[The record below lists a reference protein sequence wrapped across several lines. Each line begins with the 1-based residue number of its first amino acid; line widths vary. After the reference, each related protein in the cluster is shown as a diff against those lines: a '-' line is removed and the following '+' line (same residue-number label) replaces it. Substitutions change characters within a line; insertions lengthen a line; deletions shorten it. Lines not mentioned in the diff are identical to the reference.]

1 MLYAFLVCLLLL
13 AIGKQSMTFMAS
25 KGLISMINSFSHE
38 FWACS
43 INLTILPFCFDRWW
57 CLINHG
63 FRFAVLLLVLGKFA
77 GQHISGH
84 RYASKFQIL
93 QARIPCFGWV
103 LNFVWNFEFNRG
115 TETMIDY
122 ALWLFRPKNS
132 LTLFM
137 KVLSMSYVRCAFFAR
152 DYGFSQWFFHL
163 RGTWLYSQ
171 GFFGRLC
178 SVHFVRGSLMSLITT
193 LI

>member
-25 KGLISMINSFSHE
+25 KGLISMIDSFSRE
-38 FWACS
+38 FWACF
-43 INLTILPFCFDRWW
+43 INSTIFTFCFDRWW
-57 CLINHG
+57 CLLNQCSK
-63 FRFAVLLLVLGKFA
+63 FAVLLVLEMFA
-77 GQHISGH
+77 DRHISGH
-84 RYASKFQIL
+84 RYASKFLIL
-93 QARIPCFGWV
+93 PVLIPCFGLV

-115 TETMIDY
+115 TETVIDY
-122 ALWLFRPKNS
+122 ALWLFGPKNS

-137 KVLSMSYVRCAFFAR
+137 KVLSMFYVRCAFSAR